1 MRARTTPQEEMQAV
15 GRWVVIGI
23 LVLLSPLRFPCVS
36 PEEAVHSEGS
46 ASINNTEAAEMECVS
61 KHLSFIDIVL
71 NISDNA
77 STVPPCTG
85 STVDINVTLAD
96 KGSLRPKCDEA
107 SGCNVPLN
115 CFNFR
120 ELDNDSSVIPDPPQ
134 ALLVTPHRLEDIVET
149 TSVQNCCAVV
159 LFYAPWCTFSVQF
172 ARKFN
177 ALGRSFDSLP
187 ILAVDLAE
195 NDQYVH
201 TVPYFV
207 VGTISFCGTTGTSIF
222 LHICH
227 WWVSITKEKP
237 SSSLIWSL
245 RLKN

>member
-1 MRARTTPQEEMQAV
+1 MQAY

-23 LVLLSPLRFPCVS
+23 LVLLSSLQFPYVS
-36 PEEAVHSEGS
+36 SEEAVHSEGS

-71 NISDNA
+71 SISNNT
-77 STVPPCTG
+77 STCTG
-85 STVDINVTLAD
+85 STIDFNVTLAD

-120 ELDNDSSVIPDPPQ
+120 ELDNGSSVIPDPPQ
-134 ALLVTPHRLEDIVET
+134 ALLVTPHQLEDIVET

-195 NDQYVH
+195 NDPYVQSNSLCGWYNFILWYYRYKYILAYLPLVAFYYRGK
-201 TVPYFV
+201 TLFKFNLESSFEELRD
-207 VGTISFCGTTGTSIF
+207 TITNITGFC
-222 LHICH
+222 
-227 WWVSITKEKP
+227 V
-237 SSSLIWSL
+237 
-245 RLKN
+245 

>member
-1 MRARTTPQEEMQAV
+1 MKNT
-15 GRWVVIGI
+15 GRWVVFGI
-23 LVLLSPLRFPCVS
+23 SVLLSSLHFPCVS
-36 PEEAVHSEGS
+36 SEEAEGS
-46 ASINNTEAAEMECVS
+46 ASVNNTEAAEMKCIS
-61 KHLSFIDIVL
+61 KSFIDIVL
-71 NISDNA
+71 NVSNNA
-77 STVPPCTG
+77 STVAPCTG
-85 STVDINVTLAD
+85 STVDIDVTLAE

-120 ELDNDSSVIPDPPQ
+120 ELGNDSSVIPDPPQ
-134 ALLVTPHRLEDIVET
+134 ALLVTPHQLEDIVET

-195 NDQYVH
+195 NDPYVLH
-201 TVPYFV
+201 NSLYLTLWSCIRLLQVQVYSCIFTAGGFLLPGKNPLQVQFGVFV
-207 VGTISFCGTTGTSIF
+207 
-222 LHICH
+222 
-227 WWVSITKEKP
+227 
-237 SSSLIWSL
+237 
-245 RLKN
+245 